1 MKLNY
6 KQLEELEMQIVKKI
20 SLGLLTCMLLA
31 SCMTDDQLKEKMT
44 KIIKE
49 DPSIVLESIKANP
62 AKYLM
67 TFQEAAKNA
76 QKDMAE
82 MRAKQEQKELE
93 KTYDNPLKPVIRDD
107 ELIRG
112 PKSAPLTLVEYSDFE
127 CPFCKRG
134 YTTVMDLMKKYG
146 NNIRFVYK
154 HLPLSFHKQA
164 RIASQYYEA
173 LRIQKD
179 DLAFKFHDE
188 VYKNQGKLKQGE
200 KFLSKLAKDLGADMA
215 KLKKDVSSKA
225 VLDRIEQ
232 DEKEAASFGMQGT
245 PGFVLNGVPVKGA
258 YPTSHFEGIVEEL
271 KKRGKIKL

>member
-1 MKLNY
+1 M
-6 KQLEELEMQIVKKI
+6 QLVKKI
-20 SLGLLTCMLLA
+20 SLGALSCLLLA

-49 DPSIVLESIKANP
+49 NPSIVLESIKANP
-62 AKYLM
+62 AEYLM
-67 TFQEAAKNA
+67 TFQDAAKNA

-82 MRAKQEQKELE
+82 MRAKKEQQELE
-93 KTYDNPLKPVIRDD
+93 KTYDNPLTPIIRKD

-112 PKSAPLTLVEYSDFE
+112 PKNAPLTLVEYSDFE

-134 YTTVMDLMKKYG
+134 YTTVMELMKKYG

-164 RIASQYYEA
+164 KLASQYYEA
-173 LRIQKD
+173 MRLQKD

-200 KFLSKLAKDLGADMA
+200 KFLSKLAKDLGADMTR
-215 KLKKDVSSKA
+215 LKKDIKSKD

>member
-1 MKLNY
+1 MHLLKKL
-6 KQLEELEMQIVKKI
+6 
-20 SLGLLTCMLLA
+20 SLGVLSSVLLV

-67 TFQEAAKNA
+67 TFQEAAKDA
-76 QKDMAE
+76 QKDMAKIRE
-82 MRAKQEQKELE
+82 EQEKKDLE
-93 KTYDNPLKPVIRDD
+93 ATFENPLKPTIRTD

-112 PKSAPLTLVEYSDFE
+112 PKEAPLTLVEYSDFE

-134 YTTVMDLMKKYG
+134 YTTVMELIEKYG

-154 HLPLSFHKQA
+154 HLPLSFHQQA

-173 LRIQKD
+173 LRLQKGD
-179 DLAFKFHDE
+179 MAFKFHDE
-188 VYKNQGKLKQGE
+188 VYKNQAKLKQGE
-200 KFLSKLAKDLGADMA
+200 KFLSKIAKDLGADMK
-215 KLKKDVSSKA
+215 KLATDIKSKE
-225 VLDRIEQ
+225 VLDRIEA

-245 PGFVLNGVPVKGA
+245 PGFVLNGIPVKGA
-258 YPTSHFEGIVEEL
+258 YPTTHFEGIVEEL
-271 KKRGKIKL
+271 KKRGKLKL

>member
-1 MKLNY
+1 M
-6 KQLEELEMQIVKKI
+6 QLVKRI
-20 SLGLLTCMLLA
+20 SLGVLSCVLLA

-49 DPSIVLESIKANP
+49 NPSIVLESIKANP
-62 AKYLM
+62 AEYLM
-67 TFQEAAKNA
+67 TFQEAAKGA
-76 QKDMAE
+76 QKDMAAI
-82 MRAKQEQKELE
+82 RAKKEQADLE
-93 KTYDNPLKPVIRDD
+93 KTYDNPLTPVVRKD

-112 PKSAPLTLVEYSDFE
+112 PKNAPLTLIEYSDFE

-134 YTTVMDLMKKYG
+134 YNTVMELMKKYG
-146 NNIRFVYK
+146 NNIRFIYK

-173 LRIQKD
+173 LRLQKGEY
-179 DLAFKFHDE
+179 AFKFHDE
-188 VYKNQGKLKQGE
+188 LYKNQAKLKQGE
-200 KFLSKLAKDLGADMA
+200 KFLSKIAKDIGADMA
-215 KLKKDVSSKA
+215 RLKKDIKSKE

-258 YPTSHFEGIVEEL
+258 YPASHFETIVEEL

>member
-1 MKLNY
+1 
-6 KQLEELEMQIVKKI
+6 MQIVKKI

>member
-1 MKLNY
+1 M
-6 KQLEELEMQIVKKI
+6 QLLKRI
-20 SLGLLTCMLLA
+20 SLGVMSCALLA

-49 DPSIVLESIKANP
+49 NPSIVLDSIKANP
-62 AKYLM
+62 AEYLM
-67 TFQEAAKNA
+67 TFQEAAKDA
-76 QKDMAE
+76 QKDMAK
-82 MRAKQEQKELE
+82 MRAKKEKEELE
-93 KTYDNPLKPVIRDD
+93 KTYENPLTPVIRKD

-112 PKSAPLTLVEYSDFE
+112 PKKAPLTLVEYSDFE

-134 YTTVMDLMKKYG
+134 YTTVMELIKKYG

-164 RIASQYYEA
+164 KIASQYYEA
-173 LRIQKD
+173 LRLQRGE
-179 DLAFKFHDE
+179 LAFKFHDE
-188 VYKNQGKLKQGE
+188 LYKNQSKLKQGE
-200 KFLSKLAKDLGADMA
+200 KFLSKLAKDLGADM
-215 KLKKDVSSKA
+215 KRLKKDVSSKE

-258 YPTSHFEGIVEEL
+258 YPASHFENIVEEL